1 MKMQLHSSY
10 NEDNGD
16 NDYSYEQ
23 PQQTEQPR
31 QTTTTKKAEQPSK
44 SSGNKA
50 VIKSKPDI
58 YGLRYY
64 VMCGKCE
71 TKTHIFEKCV
81 DAVELWNKRIS
92 DN

>member
-1 MKMQLHSSY
+1 MLQFKQDFTRRDCLKMAIYDLK
-10 NEDNGD
+10 
-16 NDYSYEQ
+16 
-23 PQQTEQPR
+23 PCPFC
-31 QTTTTKKAEQPSK
+31 
-44 SSGNKA
+44 GNKA

>member
-1 MKMQLHSSY
+1 MSQFKQDFARKDCLKMAISNHIASLNNINDCNNY
-10 NEDNGD
+10 DLKPCPFCGNE
-16 NDYSYEQ
+16 
-23 PQQTEQPR
+23 
-31 QTTTTKKAEQPSK
+31 
-44 SSGNKA
+44 A

>member
-1 MKMQLHSSY
+1 MTISNHIASLNNYDLKPY
-10 NEDNGD
+10 
-16 NDYSYEQ
+16 
-23 PQQTEQPR
+23 PFC
-31 QTTTTKKAEQPSK
+31 
-44 SSGNKA
+44 GNKA